1 VPNIAVQKYQK
12 TETAPFFDEA
22 QNLLDRI
29 RRRAYALFEWR
40 GRGEG
45 KDVEDWLA
53 AERELL
59 LTPPAE
65 LTEKEDAYQA
75 RIAAPGFDAKELQV
89 SATPQCIVVKG
100 EANQTSEKEEGNIH
114 FSEFAKHTLF
124 RRIDLPEPIDVDRI
138 KATLDK
144 GLLLLTAEKA
154 EKTEKPKAKNVAATA

>member
-1 VPNIAVQKYQK
+1 MPNIAVQKYQK
-12 TETAPFFDEA
+12 TETAPFFEEV
-22 QNLLDRI
+22 QNLFDRI
-29 RRRAYALFEWR
+29 RRRAYGLFEWR
-40 GRGEG
+40 GRGHG
-45 KDVEDWLA
+45 QDVDDWLA

-59 LTPPAE
+59 WTPPAE

-100 EANQTSEKEEGNIH
+100 QADHVGEKEEGNIR
-114 FSEFAKHTLF
+114 FSEFAERTLF
-124 RRIDLPEPIDVDRI
+124 RRIDLPEPIDVDKV

-154 EKTEKPKAKNVAATA
+154 EKSKPKNIAVTA